1 MGLFST
7 VLHIYKK
14 SQTDVING
22 IANELQQTYNIFKIN
37 KIDSKSAAFQ
47 SILEGQM
54 QAGIAYLIT
63 ERHGNWITVIE
74 VAVTLDEPFFLY
86 ELTNGIS
93 RQLNTYALSFHLHD
107 SDVLL
112 YNLDKDGL
120 SLDGY
125 NSDYQYFLD
134 VPAEVNDILSQ
145 RHAPQSFDDVL
156 PESKNVD
163 QLNVIL
169 NEGYWKAFDDDAL
182 DEDGIP
188 AGEYFVD
195 EEDRFERIGKYL
207 EIFSD
212 NEYPFSNWYDN
223 LDKLNLDRCYL
234 LTGER

>member
-1 MGLFST
+1 MATISVCRFAGLSGHDRSPE
-7 VLHIYKK
+7 V
-14 SQTDVING
+14 
-22 IANELQQTYNIFKIN
+22 
-37 KIDSKSAAFQ
+37 DSYPSGVGR
-47 SILEGQM
+47 S
-54 QAGIAYLIT
+54 
-63 ERHGNWITVIE
+63 TVIE

-169 NEGYWKAFDDDAL
+169 NEGYWKAFDDDTL

-188 AGEYFVD
+188 ADEYFVD

-207 EIFSD
+207 GIFSD
-212 NEYPFSNWYDN
+212 NEYPFSNWYN
-223 LDKLNLDRCYL
+223 NQDKLNLDRCYL